1 MNFTGLLH
9 NNILLFEHDDASKF
23 FVETRIRNS
32 ERTLLDRVMEW
43 LASDSTGMIVY
54 GGYGLGKTT
63 FSLYF
68 AHVLSKKSLDRAFDR
83 IPIRIALGGMY
94 SKQDLPALICSALSG
109 GDGGAA
115 VKDFSFG
122 LFLEMNQQ
130 GQYLLILDD
139 FNEMRH
145 AMELDDF
152 V

>member
-1 MNFTGLLH
+1 MGCRKISTLRIAHDSLSRLQNLRYSTFDEFRASLMNFTGLLH

-63 FSLYF
+63 FSLYL
-68 AHVLSKKSLDRAFDR
+68 AHVLSKKFLDRAFDR

-94 SKQDLPALICSALSG
+94 SKQDLLAL
-109 GDGGAA
+109 
-115 VKDFSFG
+115 
-122 LFLEMNQQ
+122 
-130 GQYLLILDD
+130 
-139 FNEMRH
+139 
-145 AMELDDF
+145 
-152 V
+152 